1 MGRHH
6 PTRETLSRFTEGE
19 LPPEEAR
26 GIERHLDVCS
36 DCRDRAEEISAL
48 ERLQLLDSWLNPAY
62 THAIDE
68 AFDRAVAG
76 AARRLAGMWGEDQS
90 SEELIANLLRE
101 PAPTR
106 RWRVRDEERF
116 HTLKLAQLLRTRSR
130 ESWFSDPATGL
141 DLAELAVVVTQ
152 HLDPRRY
159 GADLVEDALALSWAY
174 LGNSYRI
181 MSDLWRAEKALRQA
195 WSHHVQGGGDP
206 YTEAELFNIT
216 ASLRKVQGQFD
227 EALRFSDR
235 AIVLFRDLKDR
246 QLEGSTLIQKGL
258 YLGDQGHY
266 EEAIP
271 ILWKGLT
278 RIDPERDPRLL
289 LTGKHNL
296 IRLLSPAGA
305 PDKALQLLEE
315 CRPLYRELGDRMN
328 LVRMGW
334 AEGNIR
340 KDLGRFAEAEVSL
353 REVREV
359 LLDCQLGVDVFLVS
373 MDLAEV
379 YAQTGRQR
387 QVRAILSEVI
397 PLGEAMGMRRD
408 VMIARLLYE
417 QVSRR

>member
-6 PTRETLSRFTEGE
+6 PNRETLSRFTEGE
-19 LPPEEAR
+19 LPPDEAR
-26 GIERHLDVCS
+26 GIERHLATCS
-36 DCRDRAEEISAL
+36 DCRDRADEISAL

-62 THAIDE
+62 AKAIDQ
-68 AFDRAVAG
+68 AFDRAIVG
-76 AARRLAGMWGEDQS
+76 TARRLAGLWGEDQS

-101 PAPTR
+101 PAPAR
-106 RWRVRDEERF
+106 QWRVREEERF

-152 HLDPRRY
+152 HLNPRRY
-159 GADLVEDALALSWAY
+159 GTDLVEDALALSWAY

-181 MSDLWRAEKALRQA
+181 MSDLWRAEKALHQA

-206 YTEAELFNIT
+206 HTEAELFNIT
-216 ASLRKVQGQFD
+216 ASLRKLQGRFD

-235 AIVLFRDLKDR
+235 AIALFRDLNDR

-258 YLGDQGHY
+258 YLGDRGHY
-266 EEAIP
+266 QEAIP
-271 ILWKGLT
+271 VLWKGLT

-289 LTGKHNL
+289 LAGKHNL

-305 PDKALQLLEE
+305 PDKAWQLLEE

-334 AEGNIR
+334 AEGNVG

-353 REVREV
+353 LEAREI
-359 LLDCQLGVDVFLVS
+359 LLDCQLGADVFLVS
-373 MDLAEV
+373 IDLAEL

-387 QVRAILSEVI
+387 QVRAILGEVI
-397 PLGEAMGMRRD
+397 PLGEAMGLRQG
-408 VMIARLLYE
+408 VMMARLLYE
-417 QVSRR
+417 QASRR